1 MTMDIYIFSFCW
13 CSVLLQSTT
22 KREAGERLDE
32 VGVSQSQPLVISYIS
47 SVIV

>member
-1 MTMDIYIFSFCW
+1 MTNDIHNFSLRW

-32 VGVSQSQPLVISYIS
+32 VGTLCNQLHL
-47 SVIV
+47 